1 MKEFWICFVIGILF
15 LTQAIFLKIKRE
27 YDENSYLSNIVFYST
42 IYGLGS
48 LIWSFV
54 ILYKYIYEE

>member
-48 LIWSFV
+48 LFGG
-54 ILYKYIYEE
+54 K

>member
-1 MKEFWICFVIGILF
+1 VIGILF
-15 LTQAIFLKIKRE
+15 LSQAIFLKIKRE
-27 YDENSYLSNIVFYST
+27 YDENSYLSNIVFYGT

-54 ILYKYIYEE
+54 ILYKYIYEK